1 MAYRSTSIEVRP
13 DTSVDFF
20 ENSDDHKAYIA
31 ETYVDTSKSN
41 QVTSVRSGDDLTRTR
56 VRDFDN
62 KDSFDEMKADEK
74 CIASRELRDAYNTEN
89 EISKEG
95 SQGEV

>member
-31 ETYVDTSKSN
+31 ETYVDTSKYSFTLSYSN
-41 QVTSVRSGDDLTRTR
+41 NDLTRTR

-74 CIASRELRDAYNTEN
+74 YIAVKELRVAYNTEN
-89 EISKEG
+89 SISKEG
-95 SQGEV
+95 SHGEV

>member
-1 MAYRSTSIEVRP
+1 M
-13 DTSVDFF
+13 
-20 ENSDDHKAYIA
+20 
-31 ETYVDTSKSN
+31 DTSKSSFTLSYSN
-41 QVTSVRSGDDLTRTR
+41 NDLTRTR

-89 EISKEG
+89 IFLKKDHMG
-95 SQGEV
+95 RFTTHF

>member
-1 MAYRSTSIEVRP
+1 MTYRSTSIEVRP

-31 ETYVDTSKSN
+31 ETYLDTSKSN

-74 CIASRELRDAYNTEN
+74 YIAVKELRVAYNTEN
-89 EISKEG
+89 SISKEG
-95 SQGEV
+95 SHGEV